1 MGDDRKDWS
10 AVILEPGAELIV
22 GWRPRPSRLDAA
34 AVELSGEVAEEIRS
48 LCRGTLDLLGGLIP
62 RPYGASPYIE
72 RDEEYLAVPVTELAG
87 ADGAQPGQSDD
98 DEAAGLSDLQ
108 RLVATAGLRP
118 ISRAELREGRYLFYA
133 AICAAAGSGQRLG
146 FVRQSDPHRVA
157 KAGGF
162 LALLGQEGLQH
173 LDDPVFVLEAGF
185 DLVVAPEEIA
195 VLRVEA
201 FNRMFADL
209 HTLASAA
216 PANAKLIAEVMPR
229 MRPAAV
235 EALGG
240 AAAARPSLARRLARL
255 ARPGAVPAVTPD
267 DLSAAM
273 SKHGLDPGDLVSDG
287 EIAFE
292 ANRAAVFL
300 DLIEQLYYETDFTGE
315 HRRSDRYS
323 PIQR

>member
-10 AVILEPGAELIV
+10 AVVLEPGAELIV

-48 LCRGTLDLLGGLIP
+48 LCRGTLDQLAGLSP

-72 RDEEYLAVPVTELAG
+72 PDEEYLAVPVTELTGAG
-87 ADGAQPGQSDD
+87 GAQADQPDD

-133 AICAAAGSGQRLG
+133 AISVAAGSGQRLG

-162 LALLGQEGLQH
+162 LALLGQEGLEH

-185 DLVVAPEEIA
+185 DLVVTPDEVA
-195 VLRVEA
+195 VLRIEA

-209 HTLASAA
+209 HTLSSAA
-216 PANAKLIAEVMPR
+216 PANAKLIAEVMPG
-229 MRPAAV
+229 MRQAAV
-235 EALGG
+235 EALAG
-240 AAAARPSLARRLARL
+240 AATARPSLARRLARL

-273 SKHGLDPGDLVSDG
+273 AKHGLNPADLVSNG

-292 ANRAAVFL
+292 QNRAAVFL
-300 DLIEQLYYETDFTGE
+300 DLIEQLYYETDFTRE

-323 PIQR
+323 PIRR

>member
-1 MGDDRKDWS
+1 MSDDRKDWS
-10 AVILEPGAELIV
+10 AVVLEPGAELIV

-34 AVELSGEVAEEIRS
+34 AIELSGEVAEEIRS
-48 LCRGTLDLLGGLIP
+48 LCRSTLGQLAGLSP

-72 RDEEYLAVPVTELAG
+72 PGEEYLAVPVTELAG
-87 ADGAQPGQSDD
+87 ADGTQPDQSDD

-108 RLVATAGLRP
+108 RLVAIAGLRP

-133 AICAAAGSGQRLG
+133 AICAEAGTGQRLG

-157 KAGGF
+157 KGGGF

-185 DLVVAPEEIA
+185 DLVVAPDQVG
-195 VLRVEA
+195 VLRIEA

-209 HTLASAA
+209 HTLATAA

-229 MRPAAV
+229 MRGAAV
-235 EALGG
+235 EALAG

-255 ARPGAVPAVTPD
+255 ARPGAVPADTPD

-273 SKHGLDPGDLVSDG
+273 TKHGLHPGDLVSNG

-292 ANRAAVFL
+292 QNRAAVFL

>member
-10 AVILEPGAELIV
+10 AVVLEPGAELIV

-48 LCRGTLDLLGGLIP
+48 LCRGTLDLLGGLTP

-72 RDEEYLAVPVTELAG
+72 PDEEYLAVPVAELTGAG
-87 ADGAQPGQSDD
+87 GAQPGQSDD

-108 RLVATAGLRP
+108 RLIATAGLRP

-185 DLVVAPEEIA
+185 DLVVAPDEVA

-235 EALGG
+235 EALGW

-273 SKHGLDPGDLVSDG
+273 TKHGLDPGDLVSNG
-287 EIAFE
+287 EIVFE
-292 ANRAAVFL
+292 QNRAAVFL

-323 PIQR
+323 PIRR

>member
-10 AVILEPGAELIV
+10 AVALEPGAELIV

-34 AVELSGEVAEEIRS
+34 AVELSGEVAGEIRS
-48 LCRGTLDLLGGLIP
+48 LCQGTLDQLGGLSP

-72 RDEEYLAVPVTELAG
+72 PDEEYLAVPVTELT
-87 ADGAQPGQSDD
+87 DGWAQPDQSDD

-133 AICAAAGSGQRLG
+133 AICVVAGSGQRLG

-185 DLVVAPEEIA
+185 DLVVAPDEVA
-195 VLRVEA
+195 VLRIEA

-216 PANAKLIAEVMPR
+216 PVNAKLIAEVMLR

-235 EALGG
+235 DALAR

-273 SKHGLDPGDLVSDG
+273 AKHGLNPADLVSSG

-292 ANRAAVFL
+292 QNRAAVFL
-300 DLIEQLYYETDFTGE
+300 DLIEQLYYETDFTRE

-323 PIQR
+323 PIRR

>member
-10 AVILEPGAELIV
+10 AVVLEPGAELIV

-48 LCRGTLDLLGGLIP
+48 LCRGTLDQLAGLSP

-72 RDEEYLAVPVTELAG
+72 PDEEYLAVPVTELTGAG
-87 ADGAQPGQSDD
+87 GAEPGQPDD

-133 AICAAAGSGQRLG
+133 AICVAAGSGQRLG

-185 DLVVAPEEIA
+185 DLVVAPDEVA
-195 VLRVEA
+195 VLRIEA

-216 PANAKLIAEVMPR
+216 PVNAKLIAEVMLR
-229 MRPAAV
+229 MRPGAV
-235 EALGG
+235 EALAR

-273 SKHGLDPGDLVSDG
+273 TKHGLNPADLVSNG

-292 ANRAAVFL
+292 QNRAAVFL
-300 DLIEQLYYETDFTGE
+300 DLIEQIYYETDFTGE

-323 PIQR
+323 PIRR

>member
-1 MGDDRKDWS
+1 MGDERKDWS

-48 LCRGTLDLLGGLIP
+48 LCRDTLDQLGGLSP

-72 RDEEYLAVPVTELAG
+72 PGEEYLAVPVTELTG
-87 ADGAQPGQSDD
+87 ADEARPDRPDD
-98 DEAAGLSDLQ
+98 DEASGLSDLQ

-133 AICAAAGSGQRLG
+133 AVCAEAGSGQRLG

-185 DLVVAPEEIA
+185 DLVVTPDEVA

-229 MRPAAV
+229 MRAAAV
-235 EALGG
+235 EALAG

-273 SKHGLDPGDLVSDG
+273 TRHGLDPGDLVSNG

-292 ANRAAVFL
+292 QNRAAVFL

-323 PIQR
+323 PIRR

>member
-1 MGDDRKDWS
+1 MGDDRKDWP
-10 AVILEPGAELIV
+10 AVVLEPGAELIV

-34 AVELSGEVAEEIRS
+34 AVELSGEVAREIRS
-48 LCRGTLDLLGGLIP
+48 LCRGTLDRLGGLSP

-72 RDEEYLAVPVTELAG
+72 PDEEYLAVPVTELTGAG
-87 ADGAQPGQSDD
+87 GAQPGQSDD

-108 RLVATAGLRP
+108 RLVATPGLRP
-118 ISRAELREGRYLFYA
+118 VSRAELREGRYLFYA
-133 AICAAAGSGQRLG
+133 AICAVAGSGQRLG

-185 DLVVAPEEIA
+185 DLVVAPDEVA

-216 PANAKLIAEVMPR
+216 PANAKLIAEVMPG
-229 MRPAAV
+229 MKPAAV

-273 SKHGLDPGDLVSDG
+273 SKHGLDPGDLVSNG

-292 ANRAAVFL
+292 QNRAAVFL

-323 PIQR
+323 PIRP

>member
-1 MGDDRKDWS
+1 MGDERKDWS
-10 AVILEPGAELIV
+10 AVVLEPGAELIV

-48 LCRGTLDLLGGLIP
+48 LCRDTLDQLAGLSP
-62 RPYGASPYIE
+62 RPYGAAPYIE
-72 RDEEYLAVPVTELAG
+72 PGEEYLAVPVTELTDAG
-87 ADGAQPGQSDD
+87 GARPDQPDD
-98 DEAAGLSDLQ
+98 DEASGLSDLQ
-108 RLVATAGLRP
+108 RLVATAGLRA

-133 AICAAAGSGQRLG
+133 AICAEAGSGQRLG
-146 FVRQSDPHRVA
+146 FIRQSDPHRVA

-185 DLVVAPEEIA
+185 DLAVTPDQVA
-195 VLRVEA
+195 VLRIEA

-229 MRPAAV
+229 MRAAAV
-235 EALGG
+235 EALAG

-273 SKHGLDPGDLVSDG
+273 TKHGLEPGDLVSNG

-292 ANRAAVFL
+292 QNRAAVFL
-300 DLIEQLYYETDFTGE
+300 DLIEQLYYETDFTRE

-323 PIQR
+323 PIRR